1 MVEFRSSRWLQV
13 KIAIC
18 NNFLEKILVLFNAIG
33 NSCCARI
40 CVFCDAVSDNEQ
52 DNASQITV
60 LRGTEAALNPSMTNH
75 FC

>member
-1 MVEFRSSRWLQV
+1 MQLAILAELASVSSVML
-13 KIAIC
+13 
-18 NNFLEKILVLFNAIG
+18 FLDIF
-33 NSCCARI
+33 
-40 CVFCDAVSDNEQ
+40 SDNEQ